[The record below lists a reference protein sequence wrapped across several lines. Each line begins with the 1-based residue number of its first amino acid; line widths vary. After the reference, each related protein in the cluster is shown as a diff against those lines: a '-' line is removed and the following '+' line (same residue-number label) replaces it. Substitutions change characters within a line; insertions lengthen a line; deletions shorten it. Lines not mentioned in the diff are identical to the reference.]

1 MNPTLINDDSIQQ
14 VPGHEQELIE
24 LKQQFEA
31 KVARVGEREIH
42 RIQMS
47 ANKASKASGIKRT
60 SFRRILKKDLQFKPY
75 KVQEN
80 QKLYPR
86 DPPQRVAFAKQLIRL
101 VESRRIRI
109 EDILISDECYVYS
122 DGYRNKQNVRFW
134 HNEKPPYFNEKS
146 LHSEKLGIW
155 AGLCGD
161 FIVGP
166 YFFEDFEGNNVNVN
180 AQNYVEMIDNF
191 LWPQLVEK
199 GAQDRIIFQQDGA
212 PAHTSRHAMGRLK
225 ELFPDRLISQKGGN
239 INWPP
244 RSPDLSSCDFFL
256 WGRIKEIV
264 FQQNP
269 KDRDDMKQCIR
280 EAFAQIEVDELKKV
294 SNEFLT
300 RCRLVASPAI
310 NGGAFE
316 HTL

>member
-1 MNPTLINDDSIQQ
+1 MDPTLINEESIQQ

-31 KVARVGEREIH
+31 KVARVGDREIH
-42 RIQMS
+42 RVQMS

-60 SFRRILKKDLQFKPY
+60 SFQRILKHDLKFKPY

-86 DPPQRVAFAKQLIRL
+86 DPPQRVEFARKLIRL
-101 VESRRIRI
+101 VETGRIRI
-109 EDILISDECYVYS
+109 EDILISDECYVYI

-134 HNEKPPYFNEKS
+134 HDEKPQYFNEKS
-146 LHSEKLGIW
+146 LHADKLGIW

-161 FIVGP
+161 FIIGP
-166 YFFEDFEGNNVNVN
+166 YFYEDSQGNNVNVN
-180 AQNYVEMIDNF
+180 SENYVRMIDDF
-191 LWPQLVEK
+191 VWPQLVEK
-199 GAQDRIIFQQDGA
+199 GAQNRVIFQQDGA
-212 PAHTSRHAMGRLK
+212 PPHTSRFAMRRLK
-225 ELFPDRLISQKGGN
+225 ELFPERLISQKGGD

-264 FQQNP
+264 FRNNP
-269 KDRDDMKQCIR
+269 KDRQNMKQCIKD
-280 EAFAQIEVDELKKV
+280 AFDQITVDELRNV
-294 SNEFLT
+294 SREFLN
-300 RCRLVASPAI
+300 RCHLVASPEI
-310 NGGAFE
+310 NGGVFE